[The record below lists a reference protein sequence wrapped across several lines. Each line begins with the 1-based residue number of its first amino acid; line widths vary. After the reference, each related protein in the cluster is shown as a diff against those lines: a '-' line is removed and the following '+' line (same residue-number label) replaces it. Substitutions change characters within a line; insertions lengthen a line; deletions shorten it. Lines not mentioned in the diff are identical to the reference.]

1 MPSVTHDGRSFMID
15 GRRIWLV
22 GGRVP
27 YLRLSREQWADRIQ
41 QARLAGLN
49 TIEAPVIWNRHET
62 RPGRFDFTGDND
74 LRHFIDL
81 IGKAGMYC
89 VLSLGPYQGP
99 GWDMGG
105 LPAHMHALGPKALR
119 TAVGSG
125 GGPFLEASAKFL
137 TAVADQIRGW
147 QVTAQ
152 GTGGPIVMLRLE
164 SGWSCGQDQLAG
176 AYLGELTRYCREAGL
191 NVPIANTNN
200 LWQIVEGQIDGWSGS
215 TQMLPTMRQL
225 AAVRADAPR
234 VAIDLDLGVT
244 RVWGR
249 EDETPP
255 TPAQASRRLL
265 EVCAGGGQFVLT
277 SFCSAPTP
285 GFFGGRLGDTPGDFV
300 AASSMR
306 GAVVNDAGEH
316 GESFE
321 AVRRVAHF
329 ATRFGRVL
337 SSFDPAFHPISLL
350 PLDAGKASAAAA
362 SKRKPAGKVGEAA
375 ASGVSIVHATG
386 SQGGVAF
393 LFDDPANVGKPFQ
406 THTLLL
412 ADGTTLAVPLTGGG
426 QAWCLLGVNVTP
438 RCRVDYANL
447 STLGAVGQSLTLF
460 GPARASG
467 IVSVNGSP
475 IEFVVPE
482 GDAPLIA
489 AHEGLTLVVVNED
502 RASAMVLSDDAV
514 YIGAAGLSPEG
525 VPVAPG
531 GVKTC
536 VRVGLDGV
544 ARQHTFEPRKAR
556 PAAGKVTL
564 SAWAHASADDY
575 ATGESARFAT
585 IPKLAE
591 LSALGCPSGYGWYR
605 LGLSGSAGKTGSL
618 EVVFPHAGDR
628 LSLFMDGKPA
638 GLVGEG
644 PGASPGAKLKIK
656 KGKSRVVVLADNL
669 GRFSEGINMGEGKGL
684 FGEAYAV
691 SRLKIHAPKLAQGR
705 PIEALTFRAPLWEVS
720 EGDAT
725 APMRV
730 TWSITHKRKTPI
742 IIRFSNLPNA
752 AILAINDVPL
762 AYLDPSG
769 PRYVV
774 LSEEQ
779 LSKASPTIVQ
789 VAMMNHG
796 DVETEFARLISGV
809 EFLEGVAGLTSDAEL
824 AFAKWEVPAPAAF
837 KASGKS
843 DTKSATKSG
852 KGLPVWW
859 RCTFTVDESGAPL
872 YMHPAGLTKGQ
883 WYVNGRHVGRYFVAL
898 ANGKP
903 VPPQDRYLVPTA
915 WLKPGQ
921 PNELTVFD
929 EHGASPSR
937 VKLAH

>member
-22 GGRVP
+22 GGRIP
-27 YLRLSREQWADRIQ
+27 FPRLSREQWADRIH
-41 QARLAGLN
+41 QARAAGLN
-49 TIEAPVIWNRHET
+49 TIETPVIWNRHET

-81 IGKAGMYC
+81 VGKAGMYC

-105 LPAHMHALGPKALR
+105 LPPHMNALGPKALR

-164 SGWSCGQDQLAG
+164 SNWSCGQDQLAG

-191 NVPIANTNN
+191 NVPIVNTNN

-215 TQMLPTMRQL
+215 EQMLPTMRQL
-225 AAVRADAPR
+225 AAVRPDAPR
-234 VAIDLDLGVT
+234 VAIDLDLST
-244 RVWGR
+244 DRVWGR
-249 EDETPP
+249 EDQAPP
-255 TPAQASRRLL
+255 TPAQAARRLL

-285 GFFGGRLGDTPGDFV
+285 GFFGGRLGDSPGSFV
-300 AASSMR
+300 AASSMK
-306 GAVVNDAGEH
+306 GAIVGDSGEH

-329 ATRFGRVL
+329 AARFGRVL
-337 SSFDPAFHPISLL
+337 SSLDQAFHPISLL
-350 PLDAGKASAAAA
+350 PLDAGGSSLA
-362 SKRKPAGKVGEAA
+362 KRKLAGKVPEAA
-375 ASGVSIVHATG
+375 ASGVSVVHATG
-386 SQGGVAF
+386 AQGGVAF
-393 LFDDPANVGKPFQ
+393 LFDDPANVGRPFHN
-406 THTLLL
+406 HTLLL
-412 ADGTTLAVPLTGGG
+412 ADGTTLAVPLSGGS

-460 GPARASG
+460 GPARAPG

-475 IEFVVPE
+475 VEFVVPE
-482 GDAPLIA
+482 GDAALVVS
-489 AHEGLTLVVVNED
+489 HEGLTLVVVNEE
-502 RASAMVLSDDAV
+502 RASAMFLSDDAV
-514 YIGAAGLSPEG
+514 YVGAAGISPEG
-525 VPVAPG
+525 QPVAPAG
-531 GVKTC
+531 GKSC
-536 VRVGLDGV
+536 LRIGLDGV
-544 ARQHTFEPRKAR
+544 SRQHTFEVKKAR
-556 PAAGKVTL
+556 PTSGRITM
-564 SAWAHASADDY
+564 SGWTQASAEDY
-575 ATGESARFAT
+575 ASGESARFAT

-605 LGLSGSAGKTGSL
+605 LGLAGGAGKSGTL
-618 EVVFPHAGDR
+618 DVVFPHAGDR
-628 LSLFMDGKPA
+628 LLLFADGKPV

-644 PGASPGAKLKIK
+644 PGATPSAHLHLK
-656 KGKSRVVVLADNL
+656 KGKSRLVVLADNL
-669 GRFSEGINMGEGKGL
+669 GRFSEGTNMGEGKGL
-684 FGEAYAV
+684 FGEAYITA
-691 SRLKIHAPKLAQGR
+691 RLKVPAPKLAHGR
-705 PIEALTFRAPLWEVS
+705 PIEALTFRAPLWQVS

-725 APMRV
+725 APMRI
-730 TWSITHKRKTPI
+730 TWSLAHKRKTPV
-742 IIRFSNLPNA
+742 IIRFGSLPSA
-752 AILAINDVPL
+752 AILAINDVPF

-774 LSEEQ
+774 LTEEQ
-779 LSKASPTIVQ
+779 FSKSGPTVVQ
-789 VAMMNHG
+789 VAMMSHG
-796 DVETEFARLISGV
+796 EVDAEFERLADSV

-837 KASGKS
+837 RAS
-843 DTKSATKSG
+843 TKSEGKSG
-852 KGLPVWW
+852 KGLPTWW
-859 RCTFTVDESGAPL
+859 RCTFTADESGAPI
-872 YMHPAGLTKGQ
+872 YFSPAGLTKGQ
-883 WYVNGRHVGRYFVAL
+883 WYLNGRHVGRYFVAL

-903 VPPQDRYLVPTA
+903 VPPQDRYLVPAA

-921 PNELTVFD
+921 PNELTIFD
-929 EHGASPSR
+929 EHGAAPSKI
-937 VKLAH
+937 KLAH

>member
-27 YLRLSREQWADRIQ
+27 YLRLSREQWSDRIH
-41 QARLAGLN
+41 QARAAGLN
-49 TIEAPVIWNRHET
+49 TIETPVIWNRHET

-81 IGKAGMYC
+81 IGKAGMFC

-152 GTGGPIVMLRLE
+152 GTGGPIAMLRLE
-164 SGWSCGQDQLAG
+164 SNWSCGQDQLAG

-191 NVPIANTNN
+191 NVPIVNANN

-215 TQMLPTMRQL
+215 EQMLPTMRQL
-225 AAVRADAPR
+225 AAVRPDAPR
-234 VAIDLDLGVT
+234 VAIDLDLGAT

-249 EDETPP
+249 EDQAPP
-255 TPAQASRRLL
+255 TPSQASRRLL

-285 GFFGGRLGDTPGDFV
+285 GFFGGRLGDSPGAFV
-300 AASSMR
+300 ATSSMN
-306 GAVVNDAGEH
+306 GAIVGDSGEH

-337 SSFDPAFHPISLL
+337 SSLDPAFHPISLL
-350 PLDAGKASAAAA
+350 PLDAGRVATAAAT
-362 SKRKPAGKVGEAA
+362 SKRKSAGKTGEAA

-386 SQGGVAF
+386 AQGGVAF
-393 LFDDPANVGKPFQ
+393 LFDDPANAGKPFQ

-412 ADGTTLAVPLTGGG
+412 ADGTTLAVPLSGGG
-426 QAWCLLGVNVTP
+426 QSWCLLGVNVTP

-447 STLGAVGQSLTLF
+447 STMGAVGQSLTLF
-460 GPARASG
+460 GPARAPG

-475 IEFVVPE
+475 VEFIVPE
-482 GDAPLIA
+482 GDAPLVA
-489 AHEGLTLVVVNED
+489 SHEGLTLVVVNEE
-502 RASAMVLSDDAV
+502 RASAMFLSEDAV
-514 YIGAAGLSPEG
+514 YVGASGLTPEG
-525 VPVAPG
+525 LPLAAPG
-531 GVKTC
+531 VKSC
-536 VRVGLDGV
+536 LRVGLDGV
-544 ARQHTFEPRKAR
+544 VRQHTFEARKSR
-556 PAAGKVTL
+556 PASGKITI
-564 SAWAHASADDY
+564 SNWTHASADDY

-605 LGLSGSAGKTGSL
+605 LGLSGGAGKSGAL
-618 EVVFPHAGDR
+618 DVVFPYAGDR
-628 LSLFMDGKPA
+628 LLLYVDGKPVD
-638 GLVGEG
+638 LVGEG
-644 PGASPGAKLKIK
+644 PGTAPAAHLHLK
-656 KGKSRVVVLADNL
+656 KGKSRLVVLADNL

-684 FGEAYAV
+684 FGEAYV
-691 SRLKIHAPKLAQGR
+691 TSRLKVHAPKLVQGR

-730 TWSITHKRKTPI
+730 TWSLTHKRKTPV
-742 IIRFSNLPNA
+742 IIRFGSLPNA

-769 PRYVV
+769 PRHVV
-774 LSEEQ
+774 LTEEQ
-779 LSKASPTIVQ
+779 LSKASPTVVQ
-789 VAMMNHG
+789 VAMMSHG
-796 DVETEFARLISGV
+796 DVDTEFERLTANV

-824 AFAKWEVPAPAAF
+824 AFAKWEVPAPSAF
-837 KASGKS
+837 RSSGKS
-843 DTKSATKSG
+843 ESKPG
-852 KGLPVWW
+852 KGLPSWW

-872 YMHPAGLTKGQ
+872 YFLPAGLTKGQ

-903 VPPQDRYLVPTA
+903 VPPQDRYLVPAA

-921 PNELTVFD
+921 PNELTIFD
-929 EHGASPSR
+929 EHGAAPNKI
-937 VKLAH
+937 KLAH